1 MTTDPFGTERL
12 RASVLAAWRDSPTR
26 FTEDTNAEYDLR
38 VGGYRDRLFVELVQ
52 NAADAAA
59 LAGEPGTLR
68 VSLKNGELRAAN
80 TGAALDAPGV
90 ASLAS
95 LRASA
100 KDERAVGRFG
110 VGFAAVLAVTAAPR
124 IVSRTGGV
132 AFSAART
139 REEAARAG
147 DVPVLRLPWPVG
159 EDEPPVPDGFDTEVR
174 LPLDT
179 GADALLD
186 ALAAEAADLLLA
198 LPWLARIEVGES
210 VWTRATAG
218 DVVELRGP
226 DGTVRRWLTH
236 AGWAL
241 RVDED
246 GRPEPLDTD
255 VLHAPT
261 PTDERLSLPARLML
275 SIPLEPSRRRVL
287 PGTGARAALGAAA
300 GDYLGLAGKVGAG
313 HRAALVPRAGFPLSE
328 VDGELREL
336 VTRRLADEPWLPSSR
351 GEVPGSAARVLTVDS
366 PELVRLV
373 AEFVPR
379 LLDAPLCGHAA
390 ATALAPAGV
399 APIGAADVVEA
410 LTGADKPPSWWHGL
424 YDVLK
429 PLLESHAI
437 AAEDLGAI
445 PVPLAD
451 GRTLPGPRGTLLFG
465 ELLSEVDS
473 IGLRVVHPEAVH
485 PLLERLGAKRA
496 EAPDLLDA
504 PELRDAVERS
514 AEDALSGLDTRP
526 LASVVIRLL
535 GMAPGAA
542 GEWLS
547 ALALPCSHGWRRAGE
562 LVLPSS
568 PLLAVFDGEVF
579 EEDGP
584 LAVLDADFADGC
596 PVDVLTAL
604 GVLDTFAVVADDD
617 PAAPDHDLPDEES
630 WWDSRAKPPSRLY
643 ALRDLD
649 LVADNAWPAALSLI
663 EGRPETHRALH
674 EPGGH
679 TGWWLARY
687 ALLDGHPPVEWRL
700 PEASAELGG
709 LYDEVPDLGL
719 SPALL
724 AAVGVKAR
732 LGVADLDDAA
742 DLLERLGDPART
754 VPAGL
759 LLSAHAA
766 LVDADLDLTELDAPD
781 TVRVLDGSVADA
793 DAVTVLD
800 APWLLAVRS
809 PATLAA
815 AAEPH
820 VRAARLAEILDLPL
834 ASESQPAVSGD
845 GEYAPWAELPAVRIA
860 AGLLGVA
867 LPDGGVL
874 VHDELLAGGR
884 GVRWWHDG
892 RLHAEDSPEGLA
904 RAFAWAADRWD
915 DRFALAAL
923 IEDAEPAT
931 WLG

>member
-26 FTEDTNAEYDLR
+26 FTEDTNAEHDLR
-38 VGGYRDRLFVELVQ
+38 VGGYRDRLFVELAQ

-68 VSLKNGELRAAN
+68 VSLADGELRAAN
-80 TGAALDAPGV
+80 TGAPLDAPGV

-110 VGFAAVLAVTAAPR
+110 VGFAAVLAVTSAPR

-139 REEAARAG
+139 RDEAARAG

-159 EDEPPVPDGFDTEVR
+159 EDEPPVPAGFDTEVR

-179 GADALLD
+179 AAEELLD
-186 ALAAEAADLLLA
+186 ALAAEAEDLLLA
-198 LPWLARIEVGES
+198 LPWLARIEAGES
-210 VWTRATAG
+210 AWTRATAG

-226 DGTVRRWLTH
+226 DGVVKRWLTH

-241 RVDED
+241 RIDEH
-246 GRPEPLDTD
+246 GRPEPLAAD

-287 PGTGARAALGAAA
+287 PGTGARAALSAAA
-300 GDYLGLAGKVGAG
+300 RDYLGLARKVGAE

-336 VTRRLADEPWLPSSR
+336 VTRRLTDEPWLPSSR
-351 GEVPGSAARVLTVDS
+351 GELPGLAARVLTVDS
-366 PELVRLV
+366 PELVRLI

-379 LLDAPLCGHAA
+379 LLDAPLCGHLT

-399 APIGAADVVEA
+399 TPLGAAEVAEA
-410 LTGADKPPSWWHGL
+410 LTGADKSPSWWRAL
-424 YDVLK
+424 YDVLR
-429 PLLESHAI
+429 PLVESHAI
-437 AAEDLGAI
+437 APDELGAI

-451 GRTLPGPRGTLLFG
+451 GRTLPGPRGALLFG

-473 IGLRVVHPEAVH
+473 AGLRVVHPDAAH

-496 EAPDLLDA
+496 EASDLLDA
-504 PELRDAVERS
+504 PELRGAVERS
-514 AEDALSGLDTRP
+514 VEDALSGLDTRP

-542 GEWLS
+542 GEWLG
-547 ALALPCSHGWRRAGE
+547 ALALPCSDGWRRASE

-568 PLLAVFDGEVF
+568 PLLEVLDDEVF

-584 LAVLDADFADGC
+584 LAVLDADFAEDC
-596 PVDVLTAL
+596 PADVLTAL
-604 GVLDTFAVVADDD
+604 GVLDTFAVVADED
-617 PAAPDHDLPDEES
+617 PAAPEHDLPDEES
-630 WWDSRAKPPSRLY
+630 WWDSHAKPPTRLY

-649 LVADNAWPAALSLI
+649 LVADDAWPAALRLI
-663 EGRPETHRALH
+663 AGRPETHRALH

-687 ALLDGHPPVEWRL
+687 ALLDGHAPVEWRL
-700 PEASAELGG
+700 PEAVELDG

-719 SPALL
+719 PPALL
-724 AAVGVKAR
+724 AAVGVKAS
-732 LGVADLDDAA
+732 LGVADLDEAA
-742 DLLERLGDPART
+742 DLLERLGDPNRT
-754 VPAGL
+754 VGAGL

-766 LVDADLDLTELDAPD
+766 LADADLDLTELDAPD
-781 TVRVLDGSVADA
+781 TVRALDGSVADA
-793 DAVTVLD
+793 DAAAVLD

-809 PATLAA
+809 PATLVAA
-815 AAEPH
+815 SEPH

-834 ASESQPAVSGD
+834 ASESQPEVSGD
-845 GEYAPWAELPAVRIA
+845 GEYAPWTELPAVRIA
-860 AGLLGVA
+860 AGLLGIAV
-867 LPDGGVL
+867 PDGGVL
-874 VHDELLAGGR
+874 VHDELLAGER

-892 RLHAEDSPEGLA
+892 RLHVEDSPEGLA
-904 RAFAWAADRWD
+904 RAFAWAADRWE

-923 IEDAEPAT
+923 IEDAEPAS